1 MDRGLSKKNVTET
14 RRLSLVVSQSLSFW
28 LLQSRREGLKIR
40 GGEEGAVVMGRAQHG
55 SPF

>member
-1 MDRGLSKKNVTET
+1 MDRGLPKKNVTET

-40 GGEEGAVVMGRAQHG
+40 GGEEGAVVMGRA
-55 SPF
+55 